1 MLMKRFNVQG
11 YCIDPVLHGKLC
23 SEKKY
28 NEISLFLFFNI
39 DGGLNEKDCVR
50 FNFISICI

>member
-28 NEISLFLFFNI
+28 NEISLLLFFNI